1 MLSAIRSR
9 ITYVNVVATL
19 VLVFA
24 MTGGAYAAKKYLI
37 TSTKQISPSVL
48 KSLRGKAGPA
58 GINGAQGAAGI
69 AGPQG
74 PAGAGGA
81 KGDTGAAGK
90 DGSAGGAGPAG
101 ATGAR
106 GETGLKGTN
115 GAAGAT
121 GPAGVTGPAGPTCPG
136 GECLLP
142 VGATETGVW
151 SFDVAGGVSTFENI
165 SFPLRLPQS
174 VEGEIELRYVSKE
187 EQETASAIA
196 EGCPGGVAKPTASA
210 EKVCVY
216 EGEAS
221 GKLFNAEAPVAV
233 PTGVPTEYGAV
244 LEILLIN
251 SAKEASGA
259 GTWAVTR

>member
-1 MLSAIRSR
+1 MHFSPATAI
-9 ITYVNVVATL
+9 AGL
-19 VLVFA
+19 ALVFA

-48 KSLRGKAGPA
+48 KSLQGKAGPA
-58 GINGAQGAAGI
+58 GVNGVQGTAGP

-74 PAGAGGA
+74 PAGAG
-81 KGDTGAAGK
+81 GDTGAAGK
-90 DGSAGGAGPAG
+90 DGSAGSAGPAG
-101 ATGAR
+101 VTGAR

-121 GPAGVTGPAGPTCPG
+121 GPAGASGPTGPAGPTCPG

-151 SFDVAGGVSTFENI
+151 SFDVAGGASAFENI

-174 VEGEIELRYVSKE
+174 VEQEIELHYVSKE
-187 EQETASAIA
+187 EQGTGPAKA
-196 EGCPGGVAKPTASA
+196 EGCPGTSSEPTASA

-216 EGEAS
+216 EGEGD
-221 GKLFNAEAPVAV
+221 GKLFNAETPVAA
-233 PTGVPTEYGAV
+233 PAGVPTEYGAV
-244 LEILLIN
+244 LEIVLIN